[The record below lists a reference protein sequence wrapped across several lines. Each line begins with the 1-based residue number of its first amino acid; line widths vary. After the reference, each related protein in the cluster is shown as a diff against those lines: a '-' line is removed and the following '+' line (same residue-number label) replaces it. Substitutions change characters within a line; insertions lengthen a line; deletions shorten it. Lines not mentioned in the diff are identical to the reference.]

1 MKVPRRQ
8 PQPGNPQ
15 TKAKQQDAALCAFM
29 SDQEEAEDLDLSDA
43 DLMPVS
49 PVLTSKA
56 GLKGG
61 LG

>member
-15 TKAKQQDAALCAFM
+15 TKAKQDAALCAFM